1 MADKDHRYAVAV
13 EWTGNTGAGTQSY
26 AGYSRDHQLTAP
38 DKSAIHG
45 SSDPHFRGDP
55 ARWNPEELLV
65 GALAACHQLWYLHL
79 CASAGIRVLAYRDAA
94 SGIMTENDDGS
105 GQFSSVTL
113 RPEVTLAPGDD
124 VERARALHGEAARL
138 CFIAR
143 SVAFPVRHETVF
155 VTG

>member
-1 MADKDHRYAVAV
+1 MAGKAHRYAVAI
-13 EWTGNTGAGTQSY
+13 EWTGNTGAGTQGY
-26 AGYSRDHQLTAP
+26 AGYSRDHQLTAA
-38 DKSAIHG
+38 DKPAIPG
-45 SSDPHFRGDP
+45 SSDPHFRGD
-55 ARWNPEELLV
+55 ADRWNPEELLV

-94 SGIMTENDDGS
+94 TGVMHENGDCSGE
-105 GQFSSVTL
+105 FASVTL

-124 VERARALHGEAARL
+124 VDRARALHGEAARL

-143 SVAFPVRHETVF
+143 SVRFPVRHEPVF